1 MKRILIL
8 SRFLETSAKTNINV
22 EQAFVQLAESIL
34 EKTNVQA
41 ACHTLPLHNTCVFC
55 HSKSFANNL
64 YKSVTVL
71 YHPLAMAL

>member
-1 MKRILIL
+1 MIRIQQRWRAVMKRILTL

-41 ACHTLPLHNTCVFC
+41 ACHTLPLH
-55 HSKSFANNL
+55 S
-64 YKSVTVL
+64 SVC
-71 YHPLAMAL
+71 